1 MKNLSSWNVTA
12 QERDVL
18 IAKHHRPYD
27 IVDPAAIMLGSFRVI
42 DYIEI
47 PKILLSD
54 GFDDVPD
61 RDFYT

>member
-1 MKNLSSWNVTA
+1 M
-12 QERDVL
+12 
-18 IAKHHRPYD
+18 
-27 IVDPAAIMLGSFRVI
+27 DPAALMLESFRVI